1 MIPEEGEMAD
11 EVGPI
16 AVGPEIGI
24 EGLRERVA
32 ELEAD
37 LRVARER
44 NKGLEELVEML
55 RDQVTFERSRYAE
68 IYHDVRPML
77 EAPKAITS
85 ESWWRRFWNQAVT
98 SG

>member
-1 MIPEEGEMAD
+1 MIPEEGEMSD
-11 EVGPI
+11 EVGPV
-16 AVGPEIGI
+16 AAAPETVS

-37 LRVARER
+37 LRVVRER

-55 RDQVTFERSRYAE
+55 REQVTFERSRYAE

-77 EAPKAITS
+77 EAPKAATS

-98 SG
+98 SS